1 MNKYKT
7 LIIDDEAPAR
17 VIIQKFLSAYPEF
30 EVTGEFEDGFSGL
43 KGIRETNPDLVFLDI
58 QMPKLTGLELLELL
72 ENPPVIIFST
82 AYDQYAV
89 KAFEMSAT
97 DYLLK
102 PYSRQRFDQAMQ
114 KAIQSLKTGAD
125 TKQPVNALVQTM
137 DNDPGIIYRI
147 AVKIRHNVHVIP
159 TSEILYIEAE
169 GDYVMIFTPSG
180 KFLKEKTMK
189 YFETHLDPSVFTRI
203 HRSFI
208 VNLNAIARL
217 ELYDKEQYVV
227 KLKDDTV
234 LKASSAGYKTLK
246 EKLNL

>member
-1 MNKYKT
+1 MNKFRT

-17 VIIQKFLSAYPEF
+17 EIIKKFLSYRE
-30 EVTGEFEDGFSGL
+30 ELEIIGEFDDGFSGL
-43 KGIRETNPDLVFLDI
+43 KGIREMNPDLVFLDI
-58 QMPKLTGLELLELL
+58 QMPRLTGLELLELL
-72 ENPPVIIFST
+72 EKPPVIIFST
-82 AYDQYAV
+82 AYDQYAL

-102 PYSRQRFDQAMQ
+102 PYSKDRFDQAIAKALQ
-114 KAIQSLKTGAD
+114 KLNSGGDFQAPVQSLM
-125 TKQPVNALVQTM
+125 QSMENA
-137 DNDPGIIYRI
+137 GEIIHRI
-147 AVKIRHNVHVIP
+147 AVKIKHNVHVIP
-159 TSEILYIEAE
+159 TQDILFIEAE
-169 GDYVMIFTPSG
+169 GDYVMIHTAGG

-189 YFETHLDPSVFTRI
+189 YFETHLDPAVFTRI

-208 VNLNAIARL
+208 VNLNTIARL

-227 KLKDDTV
+227 KLKDGNT